1 MRASSPR
8 LWRLGSGAKTF
19 QFWFRRKTSITGS
32 VASDAVERSLD
43 AGRLT
48 TTIAA
53 STTTRKTLRSACP
66 RGDPSKRS
74 TTPASRRT
82 GLSLLR
88 QGLAALVGEA
98 AGRPGAEPVVARPVD
113 REDGARQGVA
123 AGRGDEGDQP
133 RELLLAAEPAER
145 DRPGN
150 ALDHRTRVLGAE
162 RLGVEVPGRQ
172 RREPDVEAR
181 PLDREHLGQVLDRR
195 ASRGRVRHPRQ
206 PVV

>member
-19 QFWFRRKTSITGS
+19 QFWFRPRTSITGS

-53 STTTRKTLRSACP
+53 STTTRKTLSSAWP
-66 RGDPSKRS
+66 RDEASKRS

-88 QGLAALVGEA
+88 QGLATLVGEA

-113 REDGARQGVA
+113 GEDRSRQVVA
-123 AGRGDEGDQP
+123 AGRGDEGDEP
-133 RELLLAAEPAER
+133 GEFLLAAEPPER
-145 DRPGN
+145 DRPGH
-150 ALDHRTRVLGAE
+150 ALDHRPRVLGTE

-195 ASRGRVRHPRQ
+195 AGRGGVRHPRE
-206 PVV
+206 P

>member
-19 QFWFRRKTSITGS
+19 QFWFRPRTSITGS

-53 STTTRKTLRSACP
+53 STTTRKALSSAWP

-74 TTPASRRT
+74 TTPASRCT

-88 QGLAALVGEA
+88 QGLAARVGEA

-113 REDGARQGVA
+113 RQDGARQVVA
-123 AGRGDEGDQP
+123 AGRGDEGDEP
-133 RELLLAAEPAER
+133 GELLLAAEASEG
-145 DRPGN
+145 DRPGPTL
-150 ALDHRTRVLGAE
+150 APRAPMLGAE
-162 RLGVEVPGRQ
+162 RPGVEVPRRQ

-181 PLDREHLGQVLDRR
+181 RLDREHLGQVLDRR
-195 ASRGRVRHPRQ
+195 
-206 PVV
+206 